1 MEGSTPKIVENSEGK
16 RTIPSIVSF
25 NPSDNSILVGEAA
38 KRQSSINRENTFYGT
53 KRLIGR
59 KFKDPDVIKDVS
71 HLSYKVTE
79 HENGDAWL
87 QLSDGQTYSP
97 SQVGGFVL
105 QHMKHIAETYL
116 DCKVKNAVVTVPA
129 YFNDSQR
136 QATKTAGE
144 LFGMNVMRVINEPT
158 AAALAYGLGN
168 KNDGIIAVYDLG
180 GGTFD
185 VSILD
190 IEDGVFE
197 VVSTNGDT
205 HLGGEDFDN
214 VLLRYIKE
222 RFEKEENVKL
232 TGNLEAMQR
241 LRQAAEV
248 AKINLTH
255 HSSTQV
261 DLPFITGD
269 KNLSMEISEQQ
280 LDEMSMPLI
289 ERTIERFKKAVK
301 DSDINKDQI
310 DEILLVGGMTRM
322 PRIRKELGKFFG
334 KPANASINPD
344 EAVALGAAIQGA
356 VLSGEVKDVLL
367 LDVNPLTLGIETY
380 GGIFSPLIPRNTTIP
395 CKVTQMYSTA
405 VDGQNSIEVNVY
417 QGERTL
423 VSDNKLIGNFKLGG
437 IPPQPKGTPQ
447 VEVAFDIDAD
457 GIIKVGA
464 TDKKSNKRASI
475 TVFGSTGLSSEEV
488 ESIVQSSAE
497 QSEEDQLKRSVFDKC
512 RNVELVCFDCE
523 QALAGYSEQIKDDDK
538 RRLSDEIEKLRRT
551 IQRVRKFEVDAKV
564 LDQANID
571 LQKLVVEAVKR

>member
-1 MEGSTPKIVENSEGK
+1 MEGPSPKIIENAEGK
-16 RTIPSIVSF
+16 RTTPSIVSF
-25 NPSDNSILVGEAA
+25 NPSEGSILVGESA
-38 KRQSSINRENTFYGT
+38 KRQSSINRENTFYAT

-59 KFKDPDVIKDVS
+59 KFKDPEVTKDIS

-79 HENGDAWL
+79 HDNGDAWL
-87 QLSDGQTYSP
+87 KLSDGQTYSP
-97 SQVGGFVL
+97 SQVGGFIL
-105 QHMKHIAETYL
+105 QHMKHVAEAYL
-116 DCKVKNAVVTVPA
+116 NCKVKNAVVTVPA

-158 AAALAYGLGN
+158 AASLAYGLGN

-197 VVSTNGDT
+197 VVSTSGDT

-214 VLLRYIKE
+214 VLIRYIVD
-222 RFEKEENVKL
+222 RFERENNVSLK
-232 TGNLEAMQR
+232 GNLEAMQR

-255 HSSTQV
+255 HSTTQV
-261 DLPFITGD
+261 NLPFITEE
-269 KNLSMEISEQQ
+269 KNLSMEITEQQ
-280 LDEMSMPLI
+280 LDGMTMPLI
-289 ERTIERFKKAVK
+289 ERTIDRFKKAVK

-310 DEILLVGGMTRM
+310 DDILLVGGMTRM
-322 PRIRKELGKFFG
+322 PRIRKELEKFFG
-334 KPANASINPD
+334 KPPTASINPD

-405 VDGQNSIEVNVY
+405 VDGQTSIEVNVY

-423 VSDNKLIGNFKLGG
+423 VSDNKLIGHFKLGG

-447 VEVAFDIDAD
+447 VEVSFDIDAD

-464 TDKKSNKRASI
+464 TDKKTNKRASI

-488 ESIVQSSAE
+488 DRIVQSSAE
-497 QSEEDQLKRSVFDKC
+497 QSEQDQVKKNVFDKC
-512 RNVELVCFDCE
+512 KNVELVCFDCE
-523 QALAGYSEQIKDDDK
+523 QALVGYSEQINDDDK
-538 RRLSDEIEKLRRT
+538 KRLSQEIEKLRVL
-551 IQRVRKFEVDAKV
+551 IQKARNFEVDVKV
-564 LDQANID
+564 LDQANVD
-571 LQKLVVEAVKR
+571 LQKRIVEAVKK